1 MPKIAL
7 VANIAWNLYNFR
19 RTLIEALQN
28 AGFEVVLV
36 AAPDDYVARLESLGC
51 QFVPLTQLS
60 RKGTNPIKDIRLYR
74 EFCAI
79 YRQIQ
84 PDMILHYT
92 IKPNI
97 YGTLAARKVGI
108 KSVATV
114 TGLGYT
120 FLSTGLVSRLAR
132 LLYRYALKK
141 ATRVI
146 FQNNDDL
153 QLFVKEKLIGAEKTM
168 LVRGSGIDTAAFS
181 PREKSISADKNT
193 FIFLFV
199 GRLLYDKGIR
209 EFLQAARAVATV
221 QPQCKFWIVGALDT
235 DNPSAVNAD
244 ELATYADVVQYFGTS
259 DAVADFVADADAVVL
274 PSYREGL
281 PRVMLEALSMARPVI
296 TTDAAGCR
304 ETVEDGKNGLMIP
317 PQNAD
322 ALREAMLKMAAM
334 SADNLAAMGN
344 YGRKM
349 ALAYF
354 DKEVIIGQ
362 YLQLIGEHKKA

>member
-19 RTLIEALQN
+19 RALIEALQN
-28 AGFEVVLV
+28 AGFEVVLI
-36 AAPDDYVARLESLGC
+36 AAADDYVERLTALNC
-51 QFVPLTQLS
+51 RFLPLTQLS
-60 RKGTNPIKDIRLYR
+60 RKGTNPLKDFRLYR

-79 YRQIQ
+79 YRREQ

-97 YGTLAARKVGI
+97 YGTLAAHKVGLQ
-108 KSVATV
+108 SLATV

-120 FLSTGLVSRLAR
+120 FLSTGLVSWLAR
-132 LLYRYALKK
+132 RLYRYALKK

-168 LVRGSGIDTAAFS
+168 LVRGSGIDTTAFA
-181 PREKSISADKNT
+181 PRPKSISADKNT

-199 GRLLYDKGIR
+199 GRLLYDKGVR
-209 EFLQAARAVATV
+209 EFLEAARAVAKV
-221 QPQCKFWIVGALDT
+221 QPQCKFWLVGALDT
-235 DNPSAVNAD
+235 ENPSAINAA
-244 ELATYADVVQYFGTS
+244 ELASYADVVQYFGTS
-259 DAVADFVADADAVVL
+259 DAVADFIADADVVVL

-281 PRVMLEALSMARPVI
+281 PRVMLEALSMARAVI

-304 ETVEDGKNGLMIP
+304 ETVEDGKNGFMIP
-317 PQNAD
+317 PQNTA
-322 ALREAMLKMAAM
+322 ALREAMLKMAALPPEK
-334 SADNLAAMGN
+334 LAEMGN
-344 YGRKM
+344 YGRQM
-349 ALAYF
+349 AVDFF
-354 DKEVIIGQ
+354 DKNVIIAQ
-362 YLQLIGEHKKA
+362 YLALIAANKKA